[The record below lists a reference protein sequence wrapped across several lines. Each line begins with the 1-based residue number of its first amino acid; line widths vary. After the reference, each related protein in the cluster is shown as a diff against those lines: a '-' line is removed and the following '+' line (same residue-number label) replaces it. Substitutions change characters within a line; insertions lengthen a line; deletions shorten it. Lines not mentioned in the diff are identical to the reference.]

1 MDTNLQHVTD
11 GKASTGPECRFCL
24 DNGLLV
30 DAPVRT
36 TAKYYVLESKDP
48 RLPCAVMVVPFRHAE
63 SPFEVT
69 TEEWMDFGAALNEA
83 RQWLEQYHP
92 TGFTVG
98 WNVGETAG
106 QHVAH
111 AHLHVVA
118 RFDADPAAGK
128 GIRAALLRL
137 QNEADLPHV

>member
-1 MDTNLQHVTD
+1 MSPTVKRLPVPNVAF
-11 GKASTGPECRFCL
+11 ASTMDCI
-24 DNGLLV
+24 V